1 MNTRNY
7 DHLFKLLLIGES
19 CVGKSAII
27 KRFAEDKFAATA
39 TSTVGVD
46 FLIKN
51 LSIPESGKVVKLQI
65 WDTAGQER
73 YQLITPIFYRGAN
86 AIILVYDVTDTAALA
101 GIRKWHDEAMKLV
114 SKDSVQF
121 IIIGN
126 KNDMQ
131 KDKKISTREGLEFAR
146 SLDVNLFFETSA
158 KTGSGIE
165 NTFSK
170 ITAELIKR
178 DIAIPKEKPSSSEA
192 ELPKDNRECSL
203 ISCPKPYCAIM

>member
-73 YQLITPIFYRGAN
+73 YQLITPICYRGAN

-146 SLDVNLFFETSA
+146 SLDVNLFF
-158 KTGSGIE
+158 
-165 NTFSK
+165 
-170 ITAELIKR
+170 
-178 DIAIPKEKPSSSEA
+178 
-192 ELPKDNRECSL
+192 
-203 ISCPKPYCAIM
+203 

>member
-1 MNTRNY
+1 MMNTKNY

-19 CVGKSAII
+19 CVGKSAVI
-27 KRFAEDKFAATA
+27 KRFAEDKFSSSS
-39 TSTVGVD
+39 TSTIGVD

-86 AIILVYDVTDTAALA
+86 AIILVYDVTDVTALN
-101 GIRKWHDEAMKLV
+101 GIRKWHDEAIKLV
-114 SKDSVQF
+114 SKDSVPF

-131 KDKKISTREGLEFAR
+131 KDKKISTQEGLEFAR
-146 SLDVNLFFETSA
+146 SIDINLFFETSA

-165 NTFSK
+165 NMFSK
-170 ITAELIKR
+170 ITAELIRR
-178 DIAIPKEKPSSSEA
+178 DVCIPKEKPTV
-192 ELPKDNRECSL
+192 ELPKDNRECSA
-203 ISCPKPYCAIM
+203 IVGCPKQYCTIL

>member
-27 KRFAEDKFAATA
+27 KRFAEDKFSVSA

-86 AIILVYDVTDTAALA
+86 AIILVYDVTDTTALA
-101 GIRKWHDEAMKLV
+101 GIKKKWHDEAIKLI
-114 SKDSVQF
+114 SKDNVQF

-131 KDKKISTREGLEFAR
+131 KDKKISTQQGLEFAR
-146 SLDVNLFFETSA
+146 SLDINLFFLKRVPKQA
-158 KTGSGIE
+158 QGL
-165 NTFSK
+165 K
-170 ITAELIKR
+170 IHFLK
-178 DIAIPKEKPSSSEA
+178 
-192 ELPKDNRECSL
+192 SL
-203 ISCPKPYCAIM
+203 QS

>member
-27 KRFAEDKFAATA
+27 KRFAEDKFSVSA

-86 AIILVYDVTDTAALA
+86 AIILVYDVTDTTALA
-101 GIRKWHDEAMKLV
+101 GIKKWHDEAIKLI
-114 SKDSVQF
+114 SKANVQF

-131 KDKKISTREGLEFAR
+131 KDKKISTQQGLEFAR
-146 SLDVNLFFETSA
+146 SLDINLFFETSA

-170 ITAELIKR
+170 ITAELIRR
-178 DIAIPKEKPSSSEA
+178 DITAPKEKPSTI
-192 ELPKDNRECSL
+192 ELPKDTRVCTG
-203 ISCPKPYCAIM
+203 IGCPKQFNCTIL